1 MVQTSIQNITPFGV
15 TIGSA
20 GPRNYTELFHD
31 PTCRA
36 SCPHRGLG
44 GRRGRASPWLI
55 SLALAQLF
63 NQRFP
68 GRRVVRWAL
77 IAPWAASVMMTALIF
92 RWMLQ
97 PDNGAINMFLH
108 QLGLVPPARTPT
120 RLLAGAARQRAWP
133 G

>member
-1 MVQTSIQNITPFGV
+1 MVLS
-15 TIGSA
+15 
-20 GPRNYTELFHD
+20 
-31 PTCRA
+31 
-36 SCPHRGLG
+36 LG
-44 GRRGRASPWLI
+44 
-55 SLALAQLF
+55 LAQLF

-97 PDNGAINMFLH
+97 PDNGVINVFLH
-108 QLGLVPPARTPT
+108 QLGLLPQLRLQPGRPGWAGRTAR
-120 RLLAGAARQRAWP
+120 WP